1 MNKLRKILAFIRA
14 LFGFLLN
21 FKKKRPDG
29 KEEENEPVPPASGGQ
44 EMFPA
49 IVQRALPWLLPDGI
63 GPAGFVGGPF
73 GGRVGVFGS
82 PVDTL
87 GVRGYGE
94 RHDGKRK
101 QKQQLPVVAGW
112 GLLMYAAVSCFC

>member
-1 MNKLRKILAFIRA
+1 MNKLRQIIAFIRD
-14 LFGFLLN
+14 LLGFLLN

-29 KEEENEPVPPASGGQ
+29 KEEESEPVPPAPGGR

-49 IVQRALPWLLPDGI
+49 IVQPALPSLVPDGI
-63 GPAGFVGGPF
+63 GAAGLVGGPF

-94 RHDGKRK
+94 RRK

>member
-1 MNKLRKILAFIRA
+1 MPKDTKSSGYNKAPACESRG
-14 LFGFLLN
+14 FGHKKEGEN
-21 FKKKRPDG
+21 FDTPSRS
-29 KEEENEPVPPASGGQ
+29 NESSNHQ
-44 EMFPA
+44 SSA
-49 IVQRALPWLLPDGI
+49 IVQPALPSLVPDGI

>member
-1 MNKLRKILAFIRA
+1 MINEKLEK
-14 LFGFLLN
+14 LN
-21 FKKKRPDG
+21 
-29 KEEENEPVPPASGGQ
+29 Q
-44 EMFPA
+44 EIA
-49 IVQRALPWLLPDGI
+49 
-63 GPAGFVGGPF
+63 
-73 GGRVGVFGS
+73 

>member
-14 LFGFLLN
+14 LLGFLLN
-21 FKKKRPDG
+21 LKKKKTDEKNEKPPRPIPG
-29 KEEENEPVPPASGGQ
+29 KLPADVP
-44 EMFPA
+44 
-49 IVQRALPWLLPDGI
+49 IVQPALPSLVPDGI

>member
-14 LFGFLLN
+14 LLGFLLN

-49 IVQRALPWLLPDGI
+49 IVQPALPSLVPDGI

-87 GVRGYGE
+87 GVRGYGG
-94 RHDGKRK
+94 DMTGSGNKNSNSPS
-101 QKQQLPVVAGW
+101 LPAG
-112 GLLMYAAVSCFC
+112 GC